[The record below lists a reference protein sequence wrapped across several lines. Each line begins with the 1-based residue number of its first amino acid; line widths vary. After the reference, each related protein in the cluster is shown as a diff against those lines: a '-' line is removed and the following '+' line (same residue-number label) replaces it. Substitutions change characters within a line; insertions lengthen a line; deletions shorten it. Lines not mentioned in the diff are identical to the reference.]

1 MSYFIRFWAVTV
13 FILSIIAI
21 SSALIAEYVFNL
33 LPCKMCLY
41 QRYPY
46 YFIISIFI
54 LFYFFRKTSSVW
66 FYILTELAIIFGL
79 FYSIWHV
86 GIEQKLLP
94 GPYSCSESLNE
105 VGTIEK
111 LKEQIVNQAII
122 NCNDISWSMLGLSA
136 ATINTILLIVF
147 LLFNTAFI
155 IKVSYGKEKNY

>member
-1 MSYFIRFWAVTV
+1 MSYFIRFWAVVV

-21 SSALIAEYVFNL
+21 SSAIIAEYVFNL

-54 LFYFFRKTSSVW
+54 LFYFFRKISSVW

-136 ATINTILLIVF
+136 ATINTILLILF

-155 IKVSYGKEKNY
+155 IMVSYGKEKNY

>member
-1 MSYFIRFWAVTV
+1 MSYFIRFWAVIV

-94 GPYSCSESLNE
+94 GPYSCSESLIE

-136 ATINTILLIVF
+136 ATINTILLILF

-155 IKVSYGKEKNY
+155 IKVSYGKEKNC

>member
-1 MSYFIRFWAVTV
+1 MSYFIRFWAVIV
-13 FILSIIAI
+13 FVLSIIAI

-94 GPYSCSESLNE
+94 GPYSCSESLKE

-111 LKEQIVNQAII
+111 LKEQIANQEII

-136 ATINTILLIVF
+136 ATVNTILLILF

-155 IKVSYGKEKNY
+155 IKVFYGKEKNY